1 MIKSNTKKL
10 VLTAMLIAMEIVL
23 TRFLSIQLPAIRISF
38 GFIPIVVIAILYG
51 PLFAGLAAAIADFI
65 GVTLFAPFAPF
76 PGFVATAFAAGIV
89 YGLLLYNKPKSWLRI
104 CLGAG
109 IVVIII
115 QLGIDTQWVSMTMP
129 GDEPVPYVALLPIRS
144 IRTAIMLPAQI
155 ICIRFLTQE
164 RFMKFF
170 TRNA

>member
-23 TRFLSIQLPAIRISF
+23 TRFLSIQLPEIRISF

-104 CLGAG
+104 CLAAG

-115 QLGIDTQWVSMTMP
+115 QLGIETQWVSMTR
-129 GDEPVPYVALLPIRS
+129 GVPYVALLPIRLV
-144 IRTAIMLPAQI
+144 RTAIMLPAQI